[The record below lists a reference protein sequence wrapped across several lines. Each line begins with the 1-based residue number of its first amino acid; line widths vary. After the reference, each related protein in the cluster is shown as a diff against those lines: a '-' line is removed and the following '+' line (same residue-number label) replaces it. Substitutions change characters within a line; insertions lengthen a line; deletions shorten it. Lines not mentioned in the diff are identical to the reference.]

1 MPALVIGA
9 MDDRGS
15 KTCVRCGRVGYTAFR
30 AVRKRGSAPIDV
42 CAHPV
47 PCEKRRGRRRRVAA
61 RAATGRPPT
70 SSIAPP
76 DVATRRAAII
86 GSDAESVDVLAG
98 ALEDYLTVEVDR
110 LSLNRRAIEG
120 LANREYGVVVVDAL
134 PGDPIA
140 LLNDLARRLAAA
152 RAKHASV
159 VVCQTV
165 GDRTPSLDRLVQLTR
180 ANVVEKPFDA
190 ATFVA
195 AVAAASGTIEFS
207 SLAG

>member
-1 MPALVIGA
+1 

-30 AVRKRGSAPIDV
+30 TVQHGDGATIDV

-76 DVATRRAAII
+76 DFATRRAAII
-86 GSDAESVDVLAG
+86 GTDAESVDVLAG
-98 ALEDYLTVEVDR
+98 ALDDYLTVEVDR
-110 LSLNRRAIEG
+110 LSLDRRAIEA
-120 LANREYGVVVVDAL
+120 LANREYGVVVVDAQ
-134 PGDPIA
+134 PGDAIA
-140 LLNDLARRLAAA
+140 LLNDLGRRLAAA
-152 RAKHASV
+152 RTRHAAV

-165 GDRTPSLDRLVQLTR
+165 GDRTPSLDRLVELTR
-180 ANVVEKPFDA
+180 ATVVEKPFDA
-190 ATFVA
+190 STFVA